1 MLKKIAK
8 VPVIKKKP
16 ITGFRST
23 LDRELINK
31 LPIPLQ
37 AKTRSVMTA
46 PPITAAK
53 SKATKVVS
61 GIKAFLNA

>member
-1 MLKKIAK
+1 MLKNIAR

-23 LDRELINK
+23 LERELMK
-31 LPIPLQ
+31 RFPIPLQ
-37 AKTRSVMTA
+37 ANTLSVITA

-61 GIKAFLNA
+61 GINAFLKA